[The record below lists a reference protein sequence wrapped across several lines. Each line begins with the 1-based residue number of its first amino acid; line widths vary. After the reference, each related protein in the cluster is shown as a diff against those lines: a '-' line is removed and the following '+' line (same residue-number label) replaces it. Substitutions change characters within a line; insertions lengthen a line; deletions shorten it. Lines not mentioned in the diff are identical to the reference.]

1 MDRIRVICAS
11 GSQRNESVLFAA
23 TGSKGKMKGCAPMKK
38 HILIAFVISV
48 FLGPAPS
55 GRAQEGGGAPLSVT
69 QGDGAATLTPVPST
83 PAGPTLQR
91 RNPRY
96 SLQIGDELEINF
108 PLTPEYN
115 QTATIQPDGYIN
127 LHGLPDMHI
136 AGLTTPELVE
146 ALKKAYV
153 TQLIDPEITVV
164 LTVFE
169 RPYFV
174 AAGEFSAP
182 GKIELKG
189 TTNFVQAVAMAGGI
203 KDGGNHSQV
212 VLFRR
217 VSNDWVEVRK
227 LNLDKIARSQ
237 RLGEDL
243 EILPGDVLY
252 VPRSTMSK
260 LGRFIPTSALGLYV
274 DPFLF

>member
-1 MDRIRVICAS
+1 
-11 GSQRNESVLFAA
+11 
-23 TGSKGKMKGCAPMKK
+23 MKK
-38 HILIAFVISV
+38 QVLMAFVISV
-48 FLGPAPS
+48 LFAPAPS
-55 GRAQEGGGAPLSVT
+55 GLAQEGGGAPLSVT
-69 QGDGAATLTPVPST
+69 QGDGAAALTPVPSIPT
-83 PAGPTLQR
+83 GPTLQH

-108 PLTPEYN
+108 PLTPEYD

-136 AGLTTPELVE
+136 SGLTTSELVE
-146 ALKKAYV
+146 ALKKAYA

-174 AAGEFSAP
+174 AAGEFATP

-203 KDGGNHSQV
+203 KQGGKHSQV
-212 VLFRR
+212 ILFRR
-217 VSNDWVEVRK
+217 VSNDWVEVKK

-243 EILPGDVLY
+243 QIMPGDVLY
-252 VPRSTMSK
+252 VPRSTLDK
-260 LGRFIPTSALGLYV
+260 LGRFIPTASMGLYV
-274 DPFLF
+274 DPFLYK

>member
-1 MDRIRVICAS
+1 MS
-11 GSQRNESVLFAA
+11 GQAI
-23 TGSKGKMKGCAPMKK
+23 MKK

-48 FLGPAPS
+48 LVGPAPS
-55 GRAQEGGGAPLSVT
+55 VRAQDS
-69 QGDGAATLTPVPST
+69 GAAAVYPRQDEGAVAPSPGPST
-83 PAGPTLQR
+83 PPRPTLQR

-96 SLQIGDELEINF
+96 KLQIGDELEINF
-108 PLTPEYN
+108 PLTPEYD
-115 QTATIQPDGYIN
+115 QDATIQPDGYIN
-127 LHGLPDMHI
+127 LRRLPDMHI

-146 ALKKAYV
+146 ALKKAYSPL
-153 TQLIDPEITVV
+153 LIDPEITVV

-174 AAGEFSAP
+174 AAGDFNTP

-203 KDGGNHSQV
+203 KDGGKRSQV

-217 VSNDWVEVRK
+217 VSDDWVEVKK

-237 RLGEDL
+237 RIGEDL
-243 EILPGDVLY
+243 QVMPGDVLY
-252 VPRSTMSK
+252 VPRSL
-260 LGRFIPTSALGLYV
+260 LGKIGRYIPTSSMGLYMN
-274 DPFLF
+274 PFPF